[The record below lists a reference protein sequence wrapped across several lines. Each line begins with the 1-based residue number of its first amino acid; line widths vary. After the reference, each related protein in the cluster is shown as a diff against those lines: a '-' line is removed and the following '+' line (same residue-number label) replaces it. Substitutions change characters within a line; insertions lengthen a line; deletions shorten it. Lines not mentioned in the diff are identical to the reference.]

1 MASRLRATARLPTPL
16 TCRCLTSIP
25 AAATEPAQPPVTS
38 KDSAGAGAAAQPLG
52 QGLHAAAGRARVT
65 TVPGGRARGDFL
77 QAGFPAAPG
86 GLRMAIS
93 LPKMQTEI
101 KGTEGTGEKSI
112 AFGESEGHSW
122 LM

>member
-1 MASRLRATARLPTPL
+1 MAR
-16 TCRCLTSIP
+16 
-25 AAATEPAQPPVTS
+25 
-38 KDSAGAGAAAQPLG
+38 PLG
-52 QGLHAAAGRARVT
+52 QGFRAAAGSARVT

-77 QAGFPAAPG
+77 QSGFPAVPG

-122 LM
+122 LMQVRSRLIVFCFMFFITLSGAD